1 MHCISLWHVP
11 IDMTLVI
18 LLLQVK
24 DRLFKSSSHSFGRT
38 ELQRGKLDEVKSQW
52 REFGVA
58 LGFSIGDLDAIEEE
72 GLRKPGRCIQSL
84 LGEWSRKR
92 TETYHWNGLISA
104 LFSAGIPDLATRVTR
119 ALSHKVARQL

>member
-1 MHCISLWHVP
+1 MHCIPLWHVL
-11 IDMTLVI
+11 IDFDASLTGERPTAQD
-18 LLLQVK
+18 LQSLIWK
-24 DRLFKSSSHSFGRT
+24 DGVTTKEVRIM
-38 ELQRGKLDEVKSQW
+38 DEVKSRW

-84 LGEWSRKR
+84 LGEWSRKK

-119 ALSHKVARQL
+119 ALPHKVAR